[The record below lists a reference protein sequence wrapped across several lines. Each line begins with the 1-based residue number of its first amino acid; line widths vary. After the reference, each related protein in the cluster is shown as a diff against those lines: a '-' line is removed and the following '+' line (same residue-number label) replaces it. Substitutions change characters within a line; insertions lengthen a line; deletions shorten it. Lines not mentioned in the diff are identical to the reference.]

1 MKIHDDQNMSTTEAF
16 YKIIKVQDKIKY
28 NAFGKVNL
36 KKVKDDKDLM
46 EIYANRNKVID
57 NINDGIEDAEA
68 LATIYDKI
76 ASQIIA
82 SQRKELVSEIE
93 AINKV
98 KHMKGQVAA
107 IFDIKN
113 KILGNKKKP
122 EREATA
128 VINYRTRE
136 L

>member
-1 MKIHDDQNMSTTEAF
+1 MEL
-16 YKIIKVQDKIKY
+16 III
-28 NAFGKVNL
+28 
-36 KKVKDDKDLM
+36 
-46 EIYANRNKVID
+46 I
-57 NINDGIEDAEA
+57 IEDAEA
-68 LATIYDKI
+68 LATIDDKI

-113 KILGNKKKP
+113 KILSNKKNP
-122 EREATA
+122 EREATRFQIWRQRILA
-128 VINYRTRE
+128 VFQYKLIA
-136 L
+136 